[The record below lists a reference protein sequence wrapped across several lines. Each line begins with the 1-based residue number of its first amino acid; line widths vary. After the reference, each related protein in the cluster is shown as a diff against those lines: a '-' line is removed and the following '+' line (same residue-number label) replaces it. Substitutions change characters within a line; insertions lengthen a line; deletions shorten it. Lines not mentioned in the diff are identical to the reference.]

1 MEIKNE
7 NLIAAYNAA
16 DESGKTMLR
25 AMFPD
30 MEWNETKNDDR
41 PVTERIKTFEDAV
54 EALGEDHPAVAI
66 YRQTTDAENVPLI
79 PLLKNRD
86 VVAFLKLRII
96 TAALNEGWEP
106 QFTEEEWRYYPWYYL
121 WTDEELA
128 DKSEEWKRERCLR
141 PTGEYNTQ
149 YSVFACANS
158 SYAPSYSTALFGS
171 RLCFKSD
178 TLADYAGKQFID
190 LWMDFYLIRK

>member
-1 MEIKNE
+1 MEIKDE
-7 NLIAAYNAA
+7 TLMAAYNAA
-16 DESGKTMLR
+16 GESGKTMLR

-30 MEWNETKNDDR
+30 MEWNETKNDNR

-54 EALGEDHPAVAI
+54 EALGEDHTYVRMFKDIYDKSEVAG
-66 YRQTTDAENVPLI
+66 ANA
-79 PLLKNRD
+79 NRD
-86 VVAFLKLRII
+86 VVTYLKLRII

-106 QFTEEEWRYYPWYYL
+106 QFTEEECRWYPWFIL

-128 DKSEEWKRERCLR
+128 NKSEEWKRERCLQSVC
-141 PTGEYNTQ
+141 GYETQ
-149 YSVFACANS
+149 YSGFASANS
-158 SYAPSYSTALFGS
+158 NSAPSNTDAGIGS

>member
-30 MEWNETKNDDR
+30 MEWNETKNDNR

-54 EALGEDHPAVAI
+54 EALGEDHTYVRMFKDIYDKSEVAG
-66 YRQTTDAENVPLI
+66 ANA
-79 PLLKNRD
+79 NRD
-86 VVAFLKLRII
+86 VVAYLKLRII

-106 QFTEEEWRYYPWYYL
+106 QFTEEEWRYYPWYNL
-121 WTDEELA
+121 CSSDELA
-128 DKSEEWKRERCLR
+128 EKSKKCNRDICRNL
-141 PTGEYNTQ
+141 TGEYKTQ
-149 YSVFACANS
+149 YSALACANS
-158 SYAPSYSTALFGS
+158 NDVPSNLTANVGY
-171 RLCFKSD
+171 RLYFKSGM
-178 TLADYAGKQFID
+178 LANYAGKQFID

>member
-30 MEWNETKNDDR
+30 MEWNAQTKDNR
-41 PVTERIKTFEDAV
+41 PITERVKTFEDACDILGACPGELEQQWE
-54 EALGEDHPAVAI
+54 EAGLTMPDEIA
-66 YRQTTDAENVPLI
+66 YQ
-79 PLLKNRD
+79 
-86 VVAFLKLRII
+86 KLRLIA
-96 TAALNEGWEP
+96 AALNKGWTP
-106 QFTEEEWRYYPWYYL
+106 KFTEDEWRYYPWFYL

-128 DKSEEWKRERCLR
+128 DKSEEWKRERCLQS
-141 PTGEYNTQ
+141 TGGYETQ
-149 YSVFACANS
+149 YSGFAFAYS
-158 SYAPSYSTALFGS
+158 AYAPSRTFADFGS

-178 TLADYAGKQFID
+178 TLADYAGKQFIK